1 MDFEL
6 APEQVELQRMVRDFA
21 RAEVAPV
28 QDKMERD
35 HEFPYELWRKWSD
48 LGMAGILI
56 PQEYGGSGL
65 DSLSYIIAMEEVGTV
80 SHTFALI
87 WQVHVLVAN
96 MYVQLG
102 TPEQKERWLP
112 PFARGDKLGA
122 IALTEP
128 GAGSDAGGL
137 RTRAVREGG
146 REGGDWVINGNK
158 IFISNAGTDI
168 SDGTVLMAVTG
179 DKPDGRKAISSFI
192 VPSGTP
198 GYRLG
203 QSFDKMAWH
212 GMDNREL
219 VFEDC
224 RIPGDHLLGREGAGL
239 KQALNGL
246 NLGRIVFGTLG
257 GALIRACLEETLPY
271 AKDRKQ
277 FGQSLSTFQITQ
289 TKLANMA
296 THAEGV
302 RRFAHYVAWMHAQG
316 RDCHTEAAMLKLMGT
331 RLAVQAAQDA
341 YQIHGG
347 YGFMYDYRVNRL
359 YREAQILEI
368 GEGTNE
374 IQQLLIARAL
384 GC

>member
-6 APEQVELQRMVRDFA
+6 APEQIELQRMVRDFA
-21 RAEVAPV
+21 LSEVAPV
-28 QDKMERD
+28 QEQMDRD

-48 LGMAGILI
+48 LGMAGIMI
-56 PQEYGGSGL
+56 PAEFGGSGL
-65 DSLSYIIAMEEVGTV
+65 DSLTYILAMEEVGTV
-80 SHTFALI
+80 SQTFALI

-137 RTRAVREGG
+137 RTRAVRASN
-146 REGGDWVINGNK
+146 GDWVINGNK
-158 IFISNAGTDI
+158 IFISNAGTEI

-179 DKPDGRKAISSFI
+179 EQPNGRKAISSFI
-192 VPSGTP
+192 IPSGVP
-198 GYRLG
+198 GYELG

-219 VFEDC
+219 VFQDC
-224 RIPGDHLLGREGAGL
+224 RIPAENLLGREGAGL
-239 KQALNGL
+239 RQALAGL

-257 GALIRACLEETLPY
+257 CALIRASLDEALAY
-271 AKDRKQ
+271 AKGRTQ
-277 FGQSLSTFQITQ
+277 FGQPLSSFQITQ
-289 TKLANMA
+289 AKLADMA
-296 THAEGV
+296 AHAEGV
-302 RRFAHYVAWMHAQG
+302 RRFAHYVAWLHAQG
-316 RDCHTEAAMLKLMGT
+316 RDCHTEAAMVKLMGT
-331 RLAVQAAQDA
+331 RLAVEASREA

-347 YGFMYDYRVNRL
+347 YGFMHDYRVNRL
-359 YREAQILEI
+359 YREGQILAI

>member
-6 APEQVELQRMVRDFA
+6 TQEQVELQRMVADFA
-21 RAEVAPV
+21 RKEIAPA
-28 QDKMERD
+28 QEKMDQD
-35 HEFPYELWRKWSD
+35 HEFPYEVWKKWSD

-56 PQEYGGSGL
+56 PQEYGGSGI
-65 DSLSYIIAMEEVGTV
+65 DSLSYILAMEEVGAV
-80 SHTFALI
+80 SQTFALI

-96 MYVQLG
+96 MHAQLG
-102 TPEQKERWLP
+102 TPSQRDKWLP
-112 PFARGDKLGA
+112 AFAAGEKLGA

-137 RTRAVREGG
+137 LTRASQLPN
-146 REGGDWVINGNK
+146 GDWCINGNK
-158 IFISNAGTDI
+158 IFISNAGTRI
-168 SDGTVLMAVTG
+168 SDGMVLMATTG
-179 DKPDGRKAISSFI
+179 ETEGRRRSISSFI
-192 VPSGTP
+192 IPAGTK
-198 GYRLG
+198 GFTLG

-224 RIPGDHLLGREGAGL
+224 VVPSDSLLGKEGAGL
-239 KQALNGL
+239 RQALTGL
-246 NLGRIVFGTLG
+246 NLGRIVFGALG
-257 GALIRACLEETLPY
+257 CALIRACLEESLAY
-271 AKDRKQ
+271 AKMRKQ
-277 FGQSLSTFQITQ
+277 FGKPLSDFQLTQ
-289 TKLANMA
+289 AKLADMA

-302 RRFAHYVAWMHAQG
+302 RRFAHYAAWLHAQG
-316 RDCHTEAAMLKLMGT
+316 RDCHTQAAMVKLMGT
-331 RLAVQAAQDA
+331 RLAVDAAREA

-347 YGFMYDYRVNRL
+347 YGFMREYRVNRL
-359 YREAQILEI
+359 YRESQMLAI